1 MSMLSARHLQQFH
14 RSKLLCGMYGFMAKL
29 SVSRLNI
36 YQILMRYLL
45 NFRTSIYSTSSSD
58 QEGSG
63 VVISTL
69 ETVPRARQQQSL
81 GKIEIFL
88 ALLMVSRKIK
98 GGNQKRA
105 VVAAAEIFQILVRI
119 NEFQKYIIECCR
131 I

>member
-1 MSMLSARHLQQFH
+1 MPMLSARHLLQFH

-81 GKIEIFL
+81 GEIEMISSI
-88 ALLMVSRKIK
+88 ANGQQENQRRQPEEGSSSSSRDFS
-98 GGNQKRA
+98 NSSQ
-105 VVAAAEIFQILVRI
+105 
-119 NEFQKYIIECCR
+119 N
-131 I
+131 